1 MSAPAENITQVSSM
15 PIPPMHYV
23 KLYTDEAVKKGTA
36 PKYAT
41 PDNSK
46 YLVINHY
53 FRPPPPL
60 QDTYS
65 MFGVTVNNDDAIIQ
79 SLESQ
84 VILKFQKFLVTM
96 LLFAGLQKII
106 LIQGH

>member
-15 PIPPMHYV
+15 PIPPMHYA

-36 PKYAT
+36 PKYAP
-41 PDNSK
+41 PDDSK
-46 YLVINHY
+46 YLVTDHC

-84 VILKFQKFLVTM
+84 VILNFEKFLVT
-96 LLFAGLQKII
+96 LYFLEK
-106 LIQGH
+106 